1 MQFNLERDPRTHTI
15 VSHSPGQVTISVP
28 WREGDDTPLLV
39 DVDGQLRGRIRHET
53 FTSSLVVTPEHLI
66 RDWPPQTL
74 TEITRAHF
82 EDVASLTPEVVL
94 FGSGA
99 RLWWPPIALLEPL
112 VQHGIGI
119 EVMDTAAACR
129 TYNILVYEG
138 RNVAAAL
145 LMN

>member
-15 VSHSPGQVTISVP
+15 VSHRPGQVIVSVP

-53 FTSSLVVTPEHLI
+53 LTGSLVVTPEHLI

-74 TEITRAHF
+74 AEITRVHF
-82 EDVASLTPEVVL
+82 EAVASLAPEVVL
-94 FGSGA
+94 FGSGT
-99 RLWWPPIALLEPL
+99 RLCWPPGTLLEPL
-112 VQHGIGI
+112 IQRGIGI
-119 EVMDTAAACR
+119 EVMDTSAACR

-145 LMN
+145 LMT